1 MAKRALSSTTRTRRS
16 RRAAGDNT
24 AAQTADTAI
33 ASTAETTD
41 VAGAADAVD
50 TANDMD
56 DISAA
61 ETGPS
66 DDEIR
71 TRAYHRYLERGG
83 GHGQDFDDWLEAER
97 ELRQPKV

>member
-1 MAKRALSSTTRTRRS
+1 MAKRAPSPTTRTRRN
-16 RRAAGDNT
+16 RGAAGDNT

-33 ASTAETTD
+33 ASTVETTD
-41 VAGAADAVD
+41 VAGGTDTVD
-50 TANDMD
+50 TAD
-56 DISAA
+56 DTGEISAA

-66 DDEIR
+66 EDEIR

-97 ELRQPKV
+97 ELRRSKL